1 MVGKWTEWTSWTRWT
16 EASRTPSYRSGALST
31 DNRQFLH
38 ARHIGYWLCAKR
50 LAHKRGGVRHGAG
63 AAGLADVAVDPDAF
77 KHAEAEKD

>member
-1 MVGKWTEWTSWTRWT
+1 MDGVDFVDAVDGGVPDSFLPERCTVYRQS
-16 EASRTPSYRSGALST
+16 AISSRSA
-31 DNRQFLH
+31 
-38 ARHIGYWLCAKR
+38 IGYWLCAKR